1 MPREKFRLPAPHRAR
16 RVRRFL
22 QQARRRLI
30 LAKTSASSSSLD
42 ASTWTRMTAVG
53 APMTDLN
60 IENFKLSAE
69 VDDEV

>member
-1 MPREKFRLPAPHRAR
+1 VLQLLKAERKIRLYSLRSLPLFIMVAR
-16 RVRRFL
+16 NL
-22 QQARRRLI
+22 LP
-30 LAKTSASSSSLD
+30 
-42 ASTWTRMTAVG
+42 RMTVVG